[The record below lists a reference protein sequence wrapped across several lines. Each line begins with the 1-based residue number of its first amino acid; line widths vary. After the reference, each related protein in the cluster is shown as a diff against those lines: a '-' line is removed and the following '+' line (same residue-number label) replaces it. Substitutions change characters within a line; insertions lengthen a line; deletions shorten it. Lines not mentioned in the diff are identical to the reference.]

1 MKMNFDIHI
10 LNLKQVV
17 LIETLFVQSYSLIAF
32 SGLNV

>member
-10 LNLKQVV
+10 LNLKQV